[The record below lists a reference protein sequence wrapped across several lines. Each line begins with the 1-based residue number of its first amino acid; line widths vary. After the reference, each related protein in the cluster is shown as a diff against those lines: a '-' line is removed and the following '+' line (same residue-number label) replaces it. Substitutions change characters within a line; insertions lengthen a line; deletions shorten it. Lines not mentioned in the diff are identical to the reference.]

1 MLKRLPKSTRKFIRL
16 QKARIRRDILDE
28 PQQEKEI
35 KKLYQKLGVINYNKK
50 IEVEKKAR
58 NK

>member
-1 MLKRLPKSTRKFIRL
+1 MFKKRLPKSTRKFIRL

-28 PQQEKEI
+28 SQQEKEI
-35 KKLYQKLGVINYNKK
+35 KKLYQKLGDTKKTKIKKK
-50 IEVEKKAR
+50 IS